1 MSEEDII
8 IDLNELSNNEKI
20 YNSDIILSILE
31 ICTYNKRYNYECSN
45 NTKSFWERVVKEEVL
60 KKIFKNFKPE
70 TLRKYWKIIREAGD
84 VNRYIEVVKNSTKF
98 INSPKLKLLQ
108 IINCI
113 SSFIKSGE
121 EDFFKYLKTFDPKQK
136 YDKNSSENSNINEQE
151 TRTEEIFHK
160 ISDDQETNIKVTEDI
175 EPKMILLDNII
186 NEFIKITKYDR
197 GEIISALYG
206 TNNIENAYLYLTNK
220 EKYKSLYFNQEED
233 SIIINNNEEEKMKK
247 LIEEKGEKLVKER
260 KKFLK
265 VE

>member
-1 MSEEDII
+1 MTEEDII
-8 IDLNELSNNEKI
+8 IDLNELSNCDKI
-20 YNSDIILSILE
+20 NNSDIILAILE

-45 NTKSFWERVVKEEVL
+45 NTKSFWDRVVKEEVL

-84 VNRYIEVVKNSTKF
+84 SNKYIEIVKNSTKV

-121 EDFFKYLKTFDPKQK
+121 DDFFKYLKNFDPKQK
-136 YDKNSSENSNINEQE
+136 IDTKNYSDTSNIIDQD
-151 TRTEEIFHK
+151 TRTDEVFHK
-160 ISDDQETNIKVTEDI
+160 ISDEQENNVKSLEDI

-186 NEFIKITKYDR
+186 NEFIKITKYERDD
-197 GEIISALYG
+197 IFKALYG
-206 TNNIENAYLYLTNK
+206 TNNIENAYLYLTDK
-220 EKYKSLYFNQEED
+220 EKGKNLFFTPEED
-233 SIIINNNEEEKMKK
+233 SIIINKNEKQIKK
-247 LIEEKGEKLVKER
+247 LIEEKGEKLVNER

-265 VE
+265 IE